1 MKNETLENILSD
13 YVNKNYFKGRNH
25 YILDEELVNFFKPLI
40 DDEEDL
46 EEAINIV
53 INSKKFNHI
62 TLENGTGYL
71 TTKEI
76 GDLTELVAILPE
88 KGDFW
93 RNDYISVNGEKY
105 SMTWLEFNNKYK
117 GRGSNGQSICI
128 NNRR

>member
-25 YILDEELVNFFKPLI
+25 YISDEDLVNLFKPLI
-40 DDEEDL
+40 DNEDDL
-46 EEAINIV
+46 EEAINTV

-71 TTKEI
+71 TTKEVE
-76 GDLTELVAILPE
+76 DLAELVAILPE

-93 RNDYISVNGEKY
+93 INDYISVNGEEY
-105 SMTWLEFNNKYK
+105 SITWLEFNDKYK
-117 GRGSNGQSICI
+117 WRGSNGQSICI